1 MSRTYDHESGE
12 AVDEGFL
19 AKNAGKI
26 AAAVAATAAVPVVMN
41 SADTVKVAGKILTF
55 IGKNPKVALGV
66 AAFGVVCYGIHRLT
80 EPGTKIKKTEDG
92 FEYERSQ

>member
-1 MSRTYDHESGE
+1 MTRTYDHESGE

-19 AKNAGKI
+19 TKNAGKF
-26 AAAVAATAAVPVVMN
+26 AAAALATTAVPMAMN
-41 SADTVKVAGKILTF
+41 SADIVKVAGKILTF

-66 AAFGVVCYGIHRLT
+66 GALGVFCYGIHRVT